1 MALTDV
7 KVRNAKPADKPVKL
21 TDGNGMHLLI
31 HPNGSKYWRLQY
43 RFAGKQKLLAL
54 GSTLQ
59 SLLLM
64 PVTVEMMPED

>member
-43 RFAGKQKLLAL
+43 RFAGNKSYWLL
-54 GSTLQ
+54 GSTLL

-64 PVTVEMMPED
+64 PVVVEMMPEG